1 MDARAFVDTSV
12 SESLRHRET
21 FSRFKEMG
29 LEGLLRDAV
38 IAAARADAADP
49 MAFLARWFAGQT
61 PPRSAAF
68 PEPQQLDAQVSQLAS
83 GIPPVLVLPPD
94 EPEKS
99 DKWSLVSWLQGAGV
113 HRAVAAALLR
123 AMAHRGVADSPDAA
137 IDFLRGLDRAVLDGL
152 LRTEGLI
159 EAIGDV
165 VWQGIEKLKTAG
177 ATTVGDIHSKFEGA
191 IEATMKGLDVFF
203 GGLEGVIGGP
213 NPNLHQAMADEH
225 LQGSESTQEFT
236 TSNYGVTTTSEIEWR
251 YVVEGKSGLN
261 LLGRSSW
268 PEESVEKLPDRNRQ
282 PSR

>member
-1 MDARAFVDTSV
+1 M
-12 SESLRHRET
+12 
-21 FSRFKEMG
+21 
-29 LEGLLRDAV
+29 
-38 IAAARADAADP
+38 
-49 MAFLARWFAGQT
+49 
-61 PPRSAAF
+61 
-68 PEPQQLDAQVSQLAS
+68 
-83 GIPPVLVLPPD
+83 LVLPP

-213 NPNLHQAMADEH
+213 NPNLQQAMADEH
-225 LQGSESTQEFT
+225 LHRSESTQEFT
-236 TSNYGVTTTSEIEWR
+236 TNNYGVTTTSEIEWL
-251 YVVEGKSGLN
+251 YVVEGNSGLN
-261 LLGRSSW
+261 LLGRSLW

-282 PSR
+282 NYRALLALNLAT